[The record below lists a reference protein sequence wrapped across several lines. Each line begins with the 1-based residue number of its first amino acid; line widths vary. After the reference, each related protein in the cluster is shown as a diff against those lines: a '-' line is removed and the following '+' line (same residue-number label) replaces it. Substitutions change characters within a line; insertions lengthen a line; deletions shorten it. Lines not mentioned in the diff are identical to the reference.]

1 MADTRG
7 GRLVFA
13 EALSEELG
21 VDMDPKFLAAVDKLL
36 ARLWFAGFAVLPV
49 PEKQEVEAE

>member
-7 GRLVFA
+7 ARLVFA

-49 PEKQEVEAE
+49 PEKQEVEEQ